1 MSPRDSKRGTQPVG
15 EKPAAAPGDD
25 AEPGNDAD
33 LEYANYYGGV
43 PGERNEE
50 SRQKASTHE
59 NHPEHGTCEPKGHML
74 TDQRIREDICE
85 RLSRPPSRFD
95 AAEFDVQPL
104 EVSDVTVEVEGG
116 KVTLQGTVS
125 DRRVKHYIE
134 ELVDACP
141 GVQDIENRISV
152 RR

>member
-1 MSPRDSKRGTQPVG
+1 MSPRDPKRGTQPVG
-15 EKPAAAPGDD
+15 EQPATGDD
-25 AEPGNDAD
+25 AEPGNDAE

-43 PGERNEE
+43 PGERNQE
-50 SRQKASTHE
+50 SEQSASKRE
-59 NHPEHGTCEPKGHML
+59 DRPERGTREPKGYTL
-74 TDQRIREDICE
+74 SDRRLREDICE

-95 AAEFDVQPL
+95 ATEFGVQPL
-104 EVSDVTVEVEGG
+104 EVSDVTIEVEGG

-141 GVQDIENRISV
+141 GVQDIDNRISV